1 MEFEMPPDLFPPSRS
16 PYSPLPPQL
25 DGDFHCRGEKVAA
38 LRCVFLRTVL
48 SGLIYHPEH
57 CIPAS

>member
-1 MEFEMPPDLFPPSRS
+1 MEFTTPPDLFPPSRS
-16 PYSPLPPQL
+16 QGSPVPPQL
-25 DGDFHCRGEKVAA
+25 DGDVHCCGEKVAA
-38 LRCVFLRTVL
+38 LRCVFLQAVL